1 MANIR
6 EYVTKDGKKKIH
18 VQIRLKGHQPQTA
31 TFDRLTDAKKWIQET
46 ESDIRNNRYFKT
58 SESRKHTFNELADR
72 YITTIVPQKK
82 TAKDQI
88 AQLHWWKSKIG
99 EKLLADIT
107 SSLISELKDK
117 LLSEKTTR
125 GKNRTSAT
133 TNRYLA
139 VLSHTFT
146 IACKEWGWLFDNPL
160 RNISK
165 PKEPRGRVRFLSD
178 NEREHLLNACEESKN
193 PYLLTIVI
201 LALSTG
207 MRLGE
212 IMNLTWANVDF
223 GRFRIILEQTKN
235 DERRQVP
242 LVGKSLILLT
252 KLNNN
257 RSVCTNHLFPAKAY
271 VDKPMDIRSAWDAA
285 IKRADIKDFR
295 FHDLRHSC
303 ASYLAMNGASMAE
316 IAAILGHKTLQMTKR
331 YTHLSNSHISDVVS
345 RMNEKI
351 LG

>member
-6 EYVTKDGKKKIH
+6 KHVTKDGKTKFY
-18 VQIRLKGHQPQTA
+18 VQIRLKGQSSQTGC
-31 TFDRLTDAKKWIQET
+31 FDRLTDAKNWIQEI
-46 ESDIRNNRYFKT
+46 ESAIRNNRYFKT
-58 SESRKHTFNELADR
+58 AESKKHTFIQLADR
-72 YITTIVPQKK
+72 YITTIAPQKK

-88 AQLHWWKSKIG
+88 AQLNWWKSKMG

-107 SSLISELKDK
+107 PSLISDLKDA
-117 LLSEKTTR
+117 LLSEKTNR

-146 IACKEWGWLFDNPL
+146 IACKEWGWLRDNPVSL
-160 RNISK
+160 ITK

-178 NEREHLLNACEESKN
+178 EERQRLLNACEESKN
-193 PYLLTIVI
+193 PYLLTIVV

-212 IMNLTWANVDF
+212 IINLTWANIDLE
-223 GRFRIILEQTKN
+223 RSWIILEDTKN
-235 DERRQVP
+235 GERRQVP
-242 LVGKSLILLT
+242 IKGKAFSLLKKLSDNRLVCSEF
-252 KLNNN
+252 
-257 RSVCTNHLFPAKAY
+257 VFPDTISY
-271 VDKPMDIRSAWDAA
+271 RKPIDIRSAWNYA
-285 IKRADIKDFR
+285 INRSEIKDFR

-316 IAAILGHKTLQMTKR
+316 IAAVLGHKTLQMTKR
-331 YTHLSNSHISDVVS
+331 YTHLSNSHISDVVAK
-345 RMNEKI
+345 MNEKI